1 MGTIEKNTIA
11 GKIVLL
17 LPVKAG
23 EDSGPG
29 NPSDDVHPRTSENM

>member
-11 GKIVLL
+11 GNMVLL

-23 EDSGPG
+23 EDSSPG